1 MIPAAFH
8 RAFARL
14 RAQFRSDQLDAELR
28 EDLATHLELLT
39 DEYIRKGMSRDDA
52 RRAARLKFG
61 SAVSAIELHR
71 ETRAFRGFETIRTEL
86 RWAWRAVRAR
96 GWQAVLALVLLATAL
111 AANTIVFSA
120 ADAFVFRPAPFPALD
135 RLVAMGP
142 EDRRLRPSGQDDIS
156 TRHLLA
162 WREQTDVFAAI
173 HGIFPGSPIH
183 GISTQLTEA
192 LGSVRVTP
200 GLLEMLGA
208 RPLAGRLL
216 QPADAEA
223 GALPVA
229 VIASDAARELFGDVK
244 AAVGQRVVIERG
256 MSRGRTAHEVEIVG
270 VVDASFRFPSGRERV
285 WLPLALTG
293 PEAPV
298 NMGNIALLAPG
309 LSFEQAAFAVTQR
322 SEGLQ
327 RAARVYRRSM
337 VLHRFTEMRGD
348 ARYGGILLMLVAAA
362 GCLLLIACAN
372 VASLELAASLVRG
385 RAVAVHAAL
394 GAGRATLL
402 RVRIIEVGMLVTASA
417 TAAGILAWTGVQ
429 TVTSTLPPSMA
440 LPLMNA
446 IDVDGRAVGYLL
458 AAATCAWAI
467 TLLPSVWRL
476 TRADLMDA
484 LRNDARFQAPA
495 GAWARHSLVVGQIAA
510 TILLLVGA
518 LLYSRSYAAKLDVDK
533 GFDSTNLVTLT
544 VTAPPRAP
552 LSGVALREAV
562 EQTLARHAA
571 IERATRTASLMPSAS
586 TGFVGP
592 LLLDSAPAGVSAAIT
607 PFQVASDYFRTMRI
621 PIAGGE
627 VFRDG
632 GSITRVVVDE
642 ALANA
647 FWPGLDPLG
656 RRFGVEGSGMYRQR
670 PDGTREDGRTFEVIG
685 VAGAV
690 RQDMTTI
697 ASGEG
702 VYIFYV
708 PIDPNGTVTSFI
720 ARLHD
725 IDQLPSVVTAIRA
738 VAPQTIV
745 KAETMD
751 ERYARLEGDMRLAA
765 GTTAALAL
773 FAVIVAALGIYA
785 VMAFLV
791 STRTREIGVRM
802 ALGAGMR
809 DIRREVFMV
818 SMRFVLAGAAIGL
831 VLAVIATRWI
841 ESQLYGVSA
850 TDPMTYAVVLAGVLI
865 VAAIATWRP
874 AVTAARVDPA
884 TALRHN

>member
-1 MIPAAFH
+1 MMPAWLH
-8 RAFARL
+8 RAWARL
-14 RAQFRSDQLDAELR
+14 RAQFRSERLDAELQ
-28 EDLATHLELLT
+28 EDVATHLALLT
-39 DEYIRKGMSRDDA
+39 DEYIRRGMRPDDA

-61 SAVSAIELHR
+61 SVTAATELHR
-71 ETRAFRGFETIRTEL
+71 ETRAFRGIDIARTEV
-86 RWAWRAVRAR
+86 RWAWRAIRAR

-120 ADAFVFRPAPFPALD
+120 ADAFVFRPAPYPALD

-142 EDRRLRPSGQDDIS
+142 EDRQGRPFGRDDIS
-156 TRHLLA
+156 TRHLLS

-183 GISTQLTEA
+183 GISTQLTEPPA
-192 LGSVRVTP
+192 SVRVTP
-200 GLLEMLGA
+200 GLLDMLGA
-208 RPLAGRLL
+208 RPRWGRLL
-216 QPADAEA
+216 QHADAEA
-223 GALPVA
+223 GAPPVA
-229 VIASDAARELFGDVK
+229 VMAADTARELFGDAK
-244 AAVGQRVVIERG
+244 AAVGRRVLIERG
-256 MSRGRTAHEVEIVG
+256 MARRPAHEVEIVG

-298 NMGNIALLAPG
+298 NMSNIALLAPG
-309 LSFEQAAFAVTQR
+309 VSFEQAAFAVAQR
-322 SEGLQ
+322 NEGLQ
-327 RAARVYRRSM
+327 RAARVYRRGYI
-337 VLHRFTEMRGD
+337 LQRFTEMRGD
-348 ARYGGILLMLVAAA
+348 KRYGGILLMLVAAA
-362 GCLLLIACAN
+362 VCLLLIACAN

-402 RVRIIEVGMLVTASA
+402 RVRIIEVAMLVAASA
-417 TAAGILAWTGVQ
+417 AAAGFLAWTGVQ

-440 LPLMNA
+440 QPLMNA
-446 IDVDGRAVGYLL
+446 IDIDRRAVACLVM
-458 AAATCAWAI
+458 AAACAWAI

-476 TRADLMDA
+476 TRTDLMDA

-495 GAWARHSLVVGQIAA
+495 GAWARHTLVVGQIAA
-510 TILLLVGA
+510 TVMLLVGA

-533 GFDSTNLVTLT
+533 GFDSRNLITLA

-552 LSGVALREAV
+552 LSGPPLRDAVA
-562 EQTLARHAA
+562 QTLARHPG
-571 IERATRTASLMPSAS
+571 IESVAQSGQFLPSTATGMFGPVLLDNMPS
-586 TGFVGP
+586 G
-592 LLLDSAPAGVSAAIT
+592 LSAGISSFHVSA
-607 PFQVASDYFRTMRI
+607 DYFRTMRI
-621 PIAGGE
+621 PIVRGE
-627 VFRDG
+627 SLRDG
-632 GSITRVVVDE
+632 GSIARVVVDE
-642 ALANA
+642 ALADA
-647 FWPGLDPLG
+647 FWPGQDPIG
-656 RRFGVEGSGMYRQR
+656 RRFGVKGAGMYRQR
-670 PDGTREDGRTFEVIG
+670 PDGTREDGSTFEVVG

-690 RQDMTTI
+690 RPDMTTI

-708 PIDPNGTVTSFI
+708 PIDPNGGATSFI

-725 IDQLPSVVTAIRA
+725 LGQLPSVVSAIRA
-738 VAPQTIV
+738 VAPHTLV

-765 GTTAALAL
+765 GTTAALGL
-773 FAVIVAALGIYA
+773 FAAIVSALGIYA

-802 ALGAGMR
+802 ALGAGIH
-809 DIRREVFMV
+809 DIRREVFAV
-818 SMRFVLAGAAIGL
+818 SMRFVLTGAVLGL
-831 VLAVIATRWI
+831 GLAVAATRWI

-850 TDPMTYAVVLAGVLI
+850 TDPITYAVVVAGVLMI
-865 VAAIATWRP
+865 AALATWRP
-874 AVTAARVDPA
+874 AIAAARVDPA